1 MFYLQ
6 SVLVE
11 GGFDAFAE
19 ASCRPYY
26 AARMGARCR
35 PGAISG
41 CTFFEGIDSERGLEW
56 PSDSLSLRAFLRLG
70 SRDRVPDHSW
80 LSRSRTRLPHEVHAA
95 VFDWVLVLIAE
106 AGLIK
111 GERIGVDASTMEANA
126 ALRNIVRRDNGEGY
140 REMLE
145 RLARESGVE
154 TPTAENLARLDRKR
168 KGKKLSNTDWVSKS
182 DPEAKIAKMKD
193 GTTHLAYKPEHAV
206 DLDTGAVVAAELHP
220 ADEGDTTTLSKTLAK
235 AMGRQKDGQG
245 DLMVSWSEM
254 PRSPGHVFYDRL
266 QSVLVEGGFDAFAEA
281 SCRPY
286 YAARMGAPSVP
297 PGRYFRMHLVGYF
310 EGIDSERGLEWRCS
324 DSLSL
329 RAFLRLGSRDRVPD
343 HSWLS
348 RSRTRL
354 PHEVHA
360 AVFDWVLV
368 LIAEAG
374 LIKGERIGVDASTME
389 ANAALRNIVR
399 RDNGEGYREML
410 ERLARESGVETPTA
424 ENLARLDRKRKGK
437 KLSNTD
443 WVSKSDPEAKIAKM
457 KDGTTHLAYK
467 PEHAV
472 DLDTGA
478 VVAAELHPADEGD
491 TTTLSKTLA
500 KAEANLEAVDA
511 APTSEDPAE
520 CVADKGYHSRAVLR
534 ALNDSPWKTRIA
546 APKQTG
552 FSRWHGDEAARR
564 AVTNNRAR
572 LKSGVAREAFKL
584 RAEIVER
591 CFAHNLDRGGMR
603 RTWLRGRENVH
614 KRYLLHVAG
623 HNLSLLMRQLIGAG
637 TPREAVAGGYGGIF
651 VLLTPTGA
659 MLVARGVSQ
668 SGRTAFAA
676 AFLIWE

>member
-1 MFYLQ
+1 
-6 SVLVE
+6 
-11 GGFDAFAE
+11 
-19 ASCRPYY
+19 
-26 AARMGARCR
+26 
-35 PGAISG
+35 
-41 CTFFEGIDSERGLEW
+41 
-56 PSDSLSLRAFLRLG
+56 
-70 SRDRVPDHSW
+70 
-80 LSRSRTRLPHEVHAA
+80 
-95 VFDWVLVLIAE
+95 
-106 AGLIK
+106 
-111 GERIGVDASTMEANA
+111 
-126 ALRNIVRRDNGEGY
+126 
-140 REMLE
+140 
-145 RLARESGVE
+145 
-154 TPTAENLARLDRKR
+154 
-168 KGKKLSNTDWVSKS
+168 
-182 DPEAKIAKMKD
+182 
-193 GTTHLAYKPEHAV
+193 
-206 DLDTGAVVAAELHP
+206 
-220 ADEGDTTTLSKTLAK
+220 
-235 AMGRQKDGQG
+235 
-245 DLMVSWSEM
+245 MVSWSEM

-266 QSVLVEGGFDAFAEA
+266 QSVLIEGGFDAFAEA

-360 AVFDWVLV
+360 TVFDWVLV

-424 ENLARLDRKRKGK
+424 EDLARLDRKRKGK

-572 LKSGVAREAFKL
+572 LNSPLIKWLFRLSLPDEECGGESRLAAL
-584 RAEIVER
+584 RDPP
-591 CFAHNLDRGGMR
+591 CHQHGPG
-603 RTWLRGRENVH
+603 GREQNENTAISARH
-614 KRYLLHVAG
+614 GLPR
-623 HNLSLLMRQLIGAG
+623 GAG
-637 TPREAVAGGYGGIF
+637 ADELAH
-651 VLLTPTGA
+651 
-659 MLVARGVSQ
+659 Q
-668 SGRTAFAA
+668 
-676 AFLIWE
+676 

>member
-1 MFYLQ
+1 M
-6 SVLVE
+6 
-11 GGFDAFAE
+11 
-19 ASCRPYY
+19 
-26 AARMGARCR
+26 
-35 PGAISG
+35 
-41 CTFFEGIDSERGLEW
+41 
-56 PSDSLSLRAFLRLG
+56 
-70 SRDRVPDHSW
+70 
-80 LSRSRTRLPHEVHAA
+80 
-95 VFDWVLVLIAE
+95 
-106 AGLIK
+106 
-111 GERIGVDASTMEANA
+111 
-126 ALRNIVRRDNGEGY
+126 
-140 REMLE
+140 
-145 RLARESGVE
+145 
-154 TPTAENLARLDRKR
+154 
-168 KGKKLSNTDWVSKS
+168 
-182 DPEAKIAKMKD
+182 
-193 GTTHLAYKPEHAV
+193 
-206 DLDTGAVVAAELHP
+206 
-220 ADEGDTTTLSKTLAK
+220 

-266 QSVLVEGGFDAFAEA
+266 QSVLIEGGFDAFAEA

-424 ENLARLDRKRKGK
+424 EDLARLDRKRKGK

-520 CVADKGYHSRAVLR
+520 MRRRQRLSL
-534 ALNDSPWKTRIA
+534 
-546 APKQTG
+546 TG
-552 FSRWHGDEAARR
+552 GLEGSERQSLEDPARR
-564 AVTNNRAR
+564 PSRPAFRA
-572 LKSGVAREAFKL
+572 GTV
-584 RAEIVER
+584 
-591 CFAHNLDRGGMR
+591 MR
-603 RTWLRGRENVH
+603 RRGARSPTTVRGSSPGSPARPSSCAPRSSSAALPTTSIVAACDEPGCAGERMCTSDTCSTSPATIY
-614 KRYLLHVAG
+614 RY
-623 HNLSLLMRQLIGAG
+623 
-637 TPREAVAGGYGGIF
+637 
-651 VLLTPTGA
+651 
-659 MLVARGVSQ
+659 
-668 SGRTAFAA
+668 
-676 AFLIWE
+676 

>member
-1 MFYLQ
+1 M
-6 SVLVE
+6 
-11 GGFDAFAE
+11 
-19 ASCRPYY
+19 
-26 AARMGARCR
+26 
-35 PGAISG
+35 
-41 CTFFEGIDSERGLEW
+41 
-56 PSDSLSLRAFLRLG
+56 
-70 SRDRVPDHSW
+70 
-80 LSRSRTRLPHEVHAA
+80 
-95 VFDWVLVLIAE
+95 
-106 AGLIK
+106 
-111 GERIGVDASTMEANA
+111 
-126 ALRNIVRRDNGEGY
+126 
-140 REMLE
+140 
-145 RLARESGVE
+145 
-154 TPTAENLARLDRKR
+154 
-168 KGKKLSNTDWVSKS
+168 
-182 DPEAKIAKMKD
+182 
-193 GTTHLAYKPEHAV
+193 
-206 DLDTGAVVAAELHP
+206 
-220 ADEGDTTTLSKTLAK
+220 

-266 QSVLVEGGFDAFAEA
+266 QSVLIEGGFDAFAEA

-329 RAFLRLGSRDRVPD
+329 RAFLRLGSR
-343 HSWLS
+343 
-348 RSRTRL
+348 
-354 PHEVHA
+354 E
-360 AVFDWVLV
+360 
-368 LIAEAG
+368 
-374 LIKGERIGVDASTME
+374 
-389 ANAALRNIVR
+389 
-399 RDNGEGYREML
+399 
-410 ERLARESGVETPTA
+410 
-424 ENLARLDRKRKGK
+424 
-437 KLSNTD
+437 
-443 WVSKSDPEAKIAKM
+443 
-457 KDGTTHLAYK
+457 DGTTHLAYK

-623 HNLSLLMRQLIGAG
+623 HNLSSLMRQLIGAG

-651 VLLTPTGA
+651 VLLTPTRA

-668 SGRTAFAA
+668 SGQTAFAA

>member
-1 MFYLQ
+1 
-6 SVLVE
+6 
-11 GGFDAFAE
+11 
-19 ASCRPYY
+19 
-26 AARMGARCR
+26 
-35 PGAISG
+35 
-41 CTFFEGIDSERGLEW
+41 
-56 PSDSLSLRAFLRLG
+56 
-70 SRDRVPDHSW
+70 
-80 LSRSRTRLPHEVHAA
+80 
-95 VFDWVLVLIAE
+95 
-106 AGLIK
+106 
-111 GERIGVDASTMEANA
+111 
-126 ALRNIVRRDNGEGY
+126 
-140 REMLE
+140 
-145 RLARESGVE
+145 
-154 TPTAENLARLDRKR
+154 
-168 KGKKLSNTDWVSKS
+168 
-182 DPEAKIAKMKD
+182 
-193 GTTHLAYKPEHAV
+193 
-206 DLDTGAVVAAELHP
+206 
-220 ADEGDTTTLSKTLAK
+220 
-235 AMGRQKDGQG
+235 
-245 DLMVSWSEM
+245 
-254 PRSPGHVFYDRL
+254 
-266 QSVLVEGGFDAFAEA
+266 
-281 SCRPY
+281 
-286 YAARMGAPSVP
+286 MGAPSVP

-424 ENLARLDRKRKGK
+424 EDLARLDRKRKGK

-511 APTSEDPAE
+511 APTAEDPAE
-520 CVADKGYHSRAVLR
+520 CVADKGYHSRAALR

-623 HNLSLLMRQLIGAG
+623 HNLSLLMRQLIGAA
-637 TPREAVAGGYGGIF
+637 TPREAVAGGYRGIF

-659 MLVARGVSQ
+659 MLVARGVLQ
-668 SGRTAFAA
+668 SGQTAFAA
-676 AFLIWE
+676 ASSAVAVLVGDGEDALVSAGPDEERSSFAPDHLPRIGDVGERLDESRSAFRIPVLPCRHAPRPRARRRRALRRY

>member
-1 MFYLQ
+1 MAMGRQKDGQGDLMVSWSEMPRSPGHVFYDRLA
-6 SVLVE
+6 VGADRGRLRRL
-11 GGFDAFAE
+11 
-19 ASCRPYY
+19 CRGELP
-26 AARMGARCR
+26 ALLRGPGWARPRCR

-41 CTFFEGIDSERGLEW
+41 CTWWATS
-56 PSDSLSLRAFLRLG
+56 RASTASAVWSG
-70 SRDRVPDHSW
+70 AA
-80 LSRSRTRLPHEVHAA
+80 RTRFRCGRSCDWGAVIGYRTIPGCHGAARACPHEVHAA

-154 TPTAENLARLDRKR
+154 TPTAED
-168 KGKKLSNTDWVSKS
+168 
-182 DPEAKIAKMKD
+182 
-193 GTTHLAYKPEHAV
+193 
-206 DLDTGAVVAAELHP
+206 
-220 ADEGDTTTLSKTLAK
+220 
-235 AMGRQKDGQG
+235 
-245 DLMVSWSEM
+245 
-254 PRSPGHVFYDRL
+254 
-266 QSVLVEGGFDAFAEA
+266 
-281 SCRPY
+281 
-286 YAARMGAPSVP
+286 
-297 PGRYFRMHLVGYF
+297 
-310 EGIDSERGLEWRCS
+310 
-324 DSLSL
+324 
-329 RAFLRLGSRDRVPD
+329 
-343 HSWLS
+343 
-348 RSRTRL
+348 
-354 PHEVHA
+354 
-360 AVFDWVLV
+360 
-368 LIAEAG
+368 
-374 LIKGERIGVDASTME
+374 
-389 ANAALRNIVR
+389 
-399 RDNGEGYREML
+399 
-410 ERLARESGVETPTA
+410 
-424 ENLARLDRKRKGK
+424 LARLDRKRKGK

-564 AVTNNRAR
+564 AATNNRAR

-651 VLLTPTGA
+651 VQLTPTGA

-668 SGRTAFAA
+668 SGQTAFAA